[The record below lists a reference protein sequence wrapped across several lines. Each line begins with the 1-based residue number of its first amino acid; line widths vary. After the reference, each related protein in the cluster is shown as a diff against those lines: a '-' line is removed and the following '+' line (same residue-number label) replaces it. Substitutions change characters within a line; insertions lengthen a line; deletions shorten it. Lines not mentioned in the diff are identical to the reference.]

1 MPQFYAEILRSPGP
15 HDNSFRLLNS
25 NDPSPATIAWAKD
38 IGVTATSDGDIL
50 TFSGSSPGL
59 GVTWFPGSTSSTTY
73 PYLIVRAKAA
83 NGGTLAVAVFNSG
96 ATMNLSFTLASTWQ
110 TFTLPLTTGRTIS
123 SILFGNQSVAGNILL
138 HYAYLCGNTPIQ
150 LSQKDVISGSVT
162 RSSLGTDHAELRLN
176 NYRGKFFSSTNAFSF
191 GDHLHIYLGQGAEP
205 FHVYGGEM
213 EHQEPMQPNDEM
225 IITSRGFGIAL
236 QQAVVENQPSAA
248 PIYTNST
255 PLAIISDF
263 IDNHVNN
270 ATKNGVPIA
279 TNYRISLSYVQNI
292 GNTIPLYI
300 SQFKNV
306 WDSMRELMDLSV
318 AQGFPGVFFVDPAE
332 NLHVVPL
339 SAQGAANWGTD
350 PIPATYGTTLATGVN
365 LVTYR
370 FPRDVKSLRNRVHYF
385 GVSQNP
391 GKYGAWTEQTASSW
405 GSERLIIGTTATF
418 SDDNSTVATGKYSVK
433 CILTNSGS
441 AHYGGGM
448 FYPASKNLGLNIT
461 DLGSVYSPPL
471 FDFYFRVTQ
480 GANCKTTAL
489 GSPPTIFFATD
500 ASNRFEYNFV
510 SDGNTAA
517 LQSILGVQGI
527 NNVNDNYWYH
537 VLLPIGPN
545 GGVLFNSTPVANTV
559 APTIYTGASQFQ
571 RTNVGNPS
579 WSNINYIGVY
589 WEDSGGC
596 GNPSGSAPF
605 WYNGWRIIGGRHIL
619 AYDNRASP
627 PRYSNMREIHFFD
640 PVSKDDTALNN
651 YAIAELKRLR
661 NGILRGSAITPLLG
675 DAYPEQ
681 QVQVTSPSANYSNTF
696 LRATSIIHRF
706 SSQGMLTEFQLSD
719 DFTNSQPL
727 DLWKLTNVLSQMGE
741 NAILSRELYDLKTAI
756 LDPTFTPQLIPVL

>member
-1 MPQFYAEILRSPGP
+1 MPQFYAEILRSPGT

-25 NDPSPATIAWAKD
+25 NDPSPSTIAWAKD

-50 TFSGSSPGL
+50 AFSGSSPGL

-83 NGGTLAVAVFNSG
+83 SGGTLAVAVFNSG
-96 ATMNLSFTLASTWQ
+96 ATMNLSFALTSTWQ
-110 TFTLPLTTGRTIS
+110 TFSLPLTTGRTIS
-123 SILFGNQSVAGNILL
+123 SLLFGNQSVAGNILL
-138 HYAYLCGNTPIQ
+138 HYAYLCGNTPVQ

-176 NYRGKFFSSTNAFSF
+176 NYRGKFFSSANSFSF
-191 GDHLHIYLGQGAEP
+191 GDHLQIYLGQGSEP
-205 FHVYGGEM
+205 FHVYGGET

-255 PLAIISDF
+255 PLAIINDF

-279 TNYRISLSYVQNI
+279 TNYRISRCYMQSI

-306 WDSMRELMDLSV
+306 WESMRELMDLSV

-339 SAQGAANWGTD
+339 GPQAA
-350 PIPATYGTTLATGVN
+350 A
-365 LVTYR
+365 
-370 FPRDVKSLRNRVHYF
+370 
-385 GVSQNP
+385 
-391 GKYGAWTEQTASSW
+391 
-405 GSERLIIGTTATF
+405 
-418 SDDNSTVATGKYSVK
+418 
-433 CILTNSGS
+433 NSGS

-448 FYPASKNLGLNIT
+448 FYPAAKNLGLNIT
-461 DLGSVYSPPL
+461 ALGSVYSPPL
-471 FDFYFRVTQ
+471 FDFYFRITQ

-527 NNVNDNYWYH
+527 NNVTDNYWYH

-559 APTIYTGASQFQ
+559 APTIYTGASQYQ
-571 RTNVGNPS
+571 RTNVGTPS
-579 WSNINYIGVY
+579 WSNINYVGVY
-589 WEDSGGC
+589 WEDSGVC
-596 GNPSGSAPF
+596 VNPSGCVAM
-605 WYNGWRIIGGRHIL
+605 WHDGWRIIGGRHIL

-627 PRYSNMREIHFFD
+627 PRYPNMREIHFFD
-640 PVSKDDTALNN
+640 PITKDDTALNN

-661 NGILRGSAITPLLG
+661 NGILRGTATTPLLA
-675 DAYPEQ
+675 DVYPEQ
-681 QVQVTSPSANYSNTF
+681 QIQVSTTSANYSNTF
-696 LRATSIIHRF
+696 LRATSIVHRF
-706 SSQGMLTEFQLSD
+706 SPQGMLTEFQLSD

-756 LDPTFTPQLIPVL
+756 LDPTFTPQLIPVI

>member
-25 NDPSPATIAWAKD
+25 NDPSPSTIAWAKD
-38 IGVTATSDGDIL
+38 IGVTATSDGDII

-96 ATMNLSFTLASTWQ
+96 ATMNLSFTLMTTWQ

-138 HYAYLCGNTPIQ
+138 HYGYLCGNTPIQ
-150 LSQKDVISGSVT
+150 LSQKDVISGSVS

-176 NYRGKFFSSTNAFSF
+176 NYRGKFFNSANAFSF
-191 GDHLHIYLGQGAEP
+191 GDHLHIYLGQGSEP
-205 FHVYGGEM
+205 FHVYGGET

-255 PLAIISDF
+255 PLAIINDF

-279 TNYRISLSYVQNI
+279 TNYRISRSYAQSV
-292 GNTIPLYI
+292 GATIPLYI

-332 NLHVVPL
+332 NLHIIPL
-339 SAQGAANWGTD
+339 GAQGAANWGTD

-385 GVSQNP
+385 GTSQNP
-391 GKYGAWTEQTASSW
+391 AKFGAWTESAASSW
-405 GSERLIIGTTATF
+405 GSERSTTP
-418 SDDNSTVATGKYSVK
+418 GR
-433 CILTNSGS
+433 
-441 AHYGGGM
+441 
-448 FYPASKNLGLNIT
+448 
-461 DLGSVYSPPL
+461 
-471 FDFYFRVTQ
+471 RV
-480 GANCKTTAL
+480 
-489 GSPPTIFFATD
+489 
-500 ASNRFEYNFV
+500 
-510 SDGNTAA
+510 
-517 LQSILGVQGI
+517 
-527 NNVNDNYWYH
+527 
-537 VLLPIGPN
+537 
-545 GGVLFNSTPVANTV
+545 
-559 APTIYTGASQFQ
+559 
-571 RTNVGNPS
+571 
-579 WSNINYIGVY
+579 
-589 WEDSGGC
+589 
-596 GNPSGSAPF
+596 
-605 WYNGWRIIGGRHIL
+605 
-619 AYDNRASP
+619 
-627 PRYSNMREIHFFD
+627 
-640 PVSKDDTALNN
+640 
-651 YAIAELKRLR
+651 
-661 NGILRGSAITPLLG
+661 
-675 DAYPEQ
+675 
-681 QVQVTSPSANYSNTF
+681 
-696 LRATSIIHRF
+696 
-706 SSQGMLTEFQLSD
+706 
-719 DFTNSQPL
+719 
-727 DLWKLTNVLSQMGE
+727 
-741 NAILSRELYDLKTAI
+741 
-756 LDPTFTPQLIPVL
+756 

>member
-1 MPQFYAEILRSPGP
+1 MPQFYAEILRNPGP

-25 NDPSPATIAWAKD
+25 NDPSPSTIAWAKD

-59 GVTWFPGSTSSTTY
+59 GVTWFPGSVSSTTY
-73 PYLIVRAKAA
+73 PYLLVRAKAA
-83 NGGTLAVAVFNSG
+83 GGGTLAIAVFNSG
-96 ATMNLSFTLASTWQ
+96 ATMNLSITLAPTWT
-110 TFTLPLTTGRTIS
+110 TFTIPLITGRTIS
-123 SILFGNQSVAGNILL
+123 SILFGNQSVAGSILF
-138 HYAYLCGNTPIQ
+138 HYAYLCSNTPLQ

-176 NYRGKFFSSTNAFSF
+176 NDRGKFFSSANSWSF
-191 GDHLHIYLGQGAEP
+191 GDHLHIYLGQGNEP

-213 EHQEPMQPNDEM
+213 EHQEPIQPNDEM
-225 IITSRGFGIAL
+225 VVTSRGFGIAL
-236 QQAVVENQPSAA
+236 QQAVVENQPAAA

-255 PLAIISDF
+255 PLAIINDF

-270 ATKNGVPIA
+270 ATKNGVPI
-279 TNYRISLSYVQNI
+279 TTGYRISRTYVQNI

-339 SAQGAANWGTD
+339 GAQGAANWGTD
-350 PIPATYGTTLATGVN
+350 PIPANYGTNLATGIN

-405 GSERLIIGTTATF
+405 GSERLIAGTSATF
-418 SDDNSTVATGKYSVK
+418 SDDSSIVATGKYSVK
-433 CILTNSGS
+433 CILTNGGS

-448 FYPASKNLGLNIT
+448 FYPAAKNLGLNIT
-461 DLGSVYSPPL
+461 ALGSVYSPPL
-471 FDFYFRVTQ
+471 FDFYFRITQ

-517 LQSILGVQGI
+517 LQSIL
-527 NNVNDNYWYH
+527 
-537 VLLPIGPN
+537 
-545 GGVLFNSTPVANTV
+545 
-559 APTIYTGASQFQ
+559 
-571 RTNVGNPS
+571 
-579 WSNINYIGVY
+579 
-589 WEDSGGC
+589 
-596 GNPSGSAPF
+596 
-605 WYNGWRIIGGRHIL
+605 
-619 AYDNRASP
+619 
-627 PRYSNMREIHFFD
+627 
-640 PVSKDDTALNN
+640 
-651 YAIAELKRLR
+651 
-661 NGILRGSAITPLLG
+661 
-675 DAYPEQ
+675 
-681 QVQVTSPSANYSNTF
+681 
-696 LRATSIIHRF
+696 
-706 SSQGMLTEFQLSD
+706 
-719 DFTNSQPL
+719 
-727 DLWKLTNVLSQMGE
+727 
-741 NAILSRELYDLKTAI
+741 
-756 LDPTFTPQLIPVL
+756 